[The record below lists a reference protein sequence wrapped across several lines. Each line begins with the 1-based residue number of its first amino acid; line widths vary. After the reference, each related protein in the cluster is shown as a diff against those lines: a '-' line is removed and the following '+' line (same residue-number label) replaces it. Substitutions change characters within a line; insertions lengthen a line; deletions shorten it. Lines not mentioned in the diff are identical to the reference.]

1 MIPNKAHEW
10 DDISIG
16 MIKLCGKSTAFL
28 LKLLF
33 QSSLE
38 KALLQVD
45 WKKSNIVPVHKK
57 ENKNLIK
64 NYRPISL
71 LSIFSKIY
79 ERLIFNSIF
88 SYFIKNNLFTRS
100 QSGFLPGDSCISQ
113 LLSTTHKTYK
123 SFDCNPPLDVRG
135 PFLGI
140 SKTFDKVWYEGLIFK
155 LQTYGIN
162 GKLLNLIQDYLRSR
176 PQRVVFNGQKF
187 SWGKVLAGVPQGSVL
202 GQLLF
207 LIYINNIPEGIK
219 SICKIFAM
227 THRFFKLLKKT
238 NFREIN
244 QTLI

>member
-1 MIPNKAHEW
+1 M
-10 DDISIG
+10 
-16 MIKLCGKSTAFL
+16 
-28 LKLLF
+28 
-33 QSSLE
+33 
-38 KALLQVD
+38 
-45 WKKSNIVPVHKK
+45 
-57 ENKNLIK
+57 
-64 NYRPISL
+64 
-71 LSIFSKIY
+71 
-79 ERLIFNSIF
+79 
-88 SYFIKNNLFTRS
+88 
-100 QSGFLPGDSCISQ
+100 
-113 LLSTTHKTYK
+113 
-123 SFDCNPPLDVRG
+123 RG

-219 SICKIFAM
+219 SIRKIFAM

-238 NFREIN
+238 TFREIN
-244 QTLI
+244 

>member
-1 MIPNKAHEW
+1 MIPNEAHEW
-10 DDISIG
+10 DDISIRL
-16 MIKLCGKSTAFL
+16 IKLYGKSTAFL

-38 KALLQVD
+38 EALVPVD
-45 WKKSNIVPVHKK
+45 WKKGNIVPVHKK
-57 ENKNLIK
+57 ENKSLIK

-71 LSIFSKIY
+71 LPILSKIY

-88 SYFIKNNLFTRS
+88 SYVIKTNLFTRS

-123 SFDCNPPLDVRG
+123 SFDCKPPLDVRST
-135 PFLGI
+135 FLRI
-140 SKTFDKVWYEGLIFK
+140 SKAFDKVWYEGLIFK

-176 PQRVVFNGQKF
+176 PQRVALNGQKH
-187 SWGKVLAGVPQGSVL
+187 SWGKVLAGVPPGSVL

-219 SICKIFAM
+219 
-227 THRFFKLLKKT
+227 
-238 NFREIN
+238 
-244 QTLI
+244 

>member
-1 MIPNKAHEW
+1 MI
-10 DDISIG
+10 G
-16 MIKLCGKSTAFL
+16 
-28 LKLLF
+28 
-33 QSSLE
+33 
-38 KALLQVD
+38 
-45 WKKSNIVPVHKK
+45 KKSNIVPVHKK

-71 LSIFSKIY
+71 LPVFSKIY

-100 QSGFLPGDSCISQ
+100 QCGFLPGDSCISQ

-140 SKTFDKVWYEGLIFK
+140 SKAFDKVWYEGLIFK

-162 GKLLNLIQDYLRSR
+162 GKLLNLIQDYLHSR
-176 PQRVVFNGQKF
+176 PQRVVLNGQKF
-187 SWGKVLAGVPQGSVL
+187 SWGKVLAGALQGPVL

-227 THRFFKLLKKT
+227 THRFFKLLNKT
-238 NFREIN
+238 TFREIN
-244 QTLI
+244 